1 MGTRTTLGG
10 LLLLA
15 AGFAP
20 TPAVAQEHP
29 ARRVATIVS
38 VAVEEY
44 GKAVDAKGKLISAQE
59 YQETTDFLADASRAA
74 ERLSGETARPARAL
88 LDSITTAVSA
98 KRPPAVLDS
107 LEARFATLLG
117 SEAKLE
123 LPAGTFDVA
132 AGRAIY
138 ERSCASCHGPAG
150 AGDGPAAAGM
160 HPAPPPIG
168 TVAQMHGVSPAMMY
182 RIVSIGIAGSAR
194 TIFRTVEM
202 TSSPGP

>member
-15 AGFAP
+15 ASL
-20 TPAVAQEHP
+20 TPPSASAQEPP

-44 GKAVDAKGKLISAQE
+44 GKAVDAKGKLVSLQE

-74 ERLSGETARPARAL
+74 ERLSGENAAPARAL
-88 LDSITTAVSA
+88 LDSITKAVAA

-107 LEARFATLLG
+107 LESRFASILG

-123 LPAGTFDVA
+123 LPTDALNLA
-132 AGRAIY
+132 EGRAVY
-138 ERSCASCHGPAG
+138 EQSCASCHGERG
-150 AGDGPAAAGM
+150 FGDGPAGVGM
-160 HPAPPPIG
+160 KPAPPPIG
-168 TVAQMHGVSPAMMY
+168 TAAQM
-182 RIVSIGIAGSAR
+182 
-194 TIFRTVEM
+194 
-202 TSSPGP
+202 